1 MRGRHCHLA
10 ARCGAHCWST
20 ADAAAEFDFAC
31 AEAVAGGA
39 ALAVAAD
46 AAVALAAAEFDWP
59 AAGSVAGEPAAAWL
73 RWAAAAPQIAPA
85 PAGSEAAAETSPAL
99 SAAPRFVAAA
109 ASPHLQSA

>member
-39 ALAVAAD
+39 ALAVAA
-46 AAVALAAAEFDWP
+46 AIEVNAVIF
-59 AAGSVAGEPAAAWL
+59 
-73 RWAAAAPQIAPA
+73 
-85 PAGSEAAAETSPAL
+85 L
-99 SAAPRFVAAA
+99 SAICFSPRLKM
-109 ASPHLQSA
+109 PGLGT